1 MGWNDPVSEKGVSEE
16 MESMKLVKDGR
27 DWRVSVDGG
36 WIIEDGALVLSRKQ
50 VVQLIDIL
58 TFNPMEEMEHE
69 DG

>member
-1 MGWNDPVSEKGVSEE
+1 MGWNDLVSEKGVSEE

-58 TFNPMEEMEHE
+58 TFNPVEEMEHE

>member
-1 MGWNDPVSEKGVSEE
+1 MGWNDLVSEKGVSEE

>member
-1 MGWNDPVSEKGVSEE
+1 
-16 MESMKLVKDGR
+16 MKLVKDGR

-58 TFNPMEEMEHE
+58 TFNPVEEMEHE

>member
-1 MGWNDPVSEKGVSEE
+1 

-36 WIIEDGALVLSRKQ
+36 WTIEGDALVLSHKQ
-50 VVQLIDIL
+50 VAMLVDTL
-58 TFNPMEEMEHE
+58 TFNVVEEMEHE